1 MMYDYDVPHSK
12 MSTLVIF
19 SFLSFALFL
28 GFSVA
33 IHLQPVLTLGISAVG
48 DWGCSSNTQQT
59 VNNIKNKN
67 PQLVLALGDYSYQ
80 GTAKCWLDKVK
91 PIDSKTKINIGNH
104 EVVLR
109 NCSIHIWTISNF
121 QNSTILLISIK
132 FMFLL
137 CLQKQVSNQIRHSSN
152 LLIVIS
158 KKHQRILA

>member
-1 MMYDYDVPHSK
+1 

-33 IHLQPVLTLGISAVG
+33 IHLQPVSSADLGISAVG

-80 GTAKCWLDKVK
+80 RIAKCWLEQ
-91 PIDSKTKINIGNH
+91 SKTY
-104 EVVLR
+104 
-109 NCSIHIWTISNF
+109 
-121 QNSTILLISIK
+121 
-132 FMFLL
+132 
-137 CLQKQVSNQIRHSSN
+137 
-152 LLIVIS
+152 
-158 KKHQRILA
+158 